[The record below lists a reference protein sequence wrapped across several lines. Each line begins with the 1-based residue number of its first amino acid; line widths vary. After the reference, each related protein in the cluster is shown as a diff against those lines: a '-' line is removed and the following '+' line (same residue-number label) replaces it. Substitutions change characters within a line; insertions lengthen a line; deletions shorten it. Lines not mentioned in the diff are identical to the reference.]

1 MRSNRLG
8 CLTGTG
14 ILAALVTVLVIAGY
28 AYARGGLLFNP
39 GPLNAQGD
47 RSLGGVTSHSQIGR
61 ECKACHTAPWEP
73 ETMADR
79 CIVCHTNIAG
89 QMRDPETVHGAL
101 FQNDPALAC
110 RDCHREHR
118 GTDAPL
124 TVMKDV
130 PFPHE
135 VVGFSLSGHQL
146 MAAGEPF
153 ACDDCH
159 HSDITTF
166 APETCDTCHRQMDL
180 GFMTAHGLSFGSA
193 CLDCHDGVDR
203 FDENFNH
210 SIFSFQLAGAHAG
223 VACVQCHLNA
233 RGRVDFAATPQDCFS
248 CHYNDEP
255 HEGRFGL
262 DCAACHTVDGW
273 TPAEFDHNLAAF
285 KLEGQHAQVACKSC
299 HVNGQF
305 RGTPMDCFS
314 CHQQDDAHNGE
325 FGTDCA
331 ACHNPSDWNDASF
344 DHNLSDFP
352 LTGAHTSVACESCHV
367 GGQFQ
372 GLSTACVAC
381 HAEPAFHA
389 GLFGTECAVCHNTTA
404 WQPAEFNGPHT
415 FPLNHGGGATCATCH
430 PASFTVYTCYG
441 CHEHNEAEIV
451 ERHLDKDIPN
461 FQNCMECHATGE
473 KD

>member
-39 GPLNAQGD
+39 GPLNAEGD
-47 RSLGGVTSHSQIGR
+47 RSLGGVTSHSQIGG
-61 ECKACHTAPWEP
+61 ECKACHTAPWEA

-101 FQNDPALAC
+101 FQNDPELAC
-110 RDCHREHR
+110 RHCHGEHR

-124 TVMKDV
+124 TVMADV

-135 VVGFSLSGHQL
+135 VVGFSLKAHQL
-146 MAAGEPF
+146 TAAREPF
-153 ACDDCH
+153 QCDDCH
-159 HSDITTF
+159 RAAIATF
-166 APETCDTCHRQMDL
+166 TLETCDSCHRQLDPI
-180 GFMTAHGLSFGSA
+180 FMTAHTLSFGSA

-203 FDENFNH
+203 FDEHFNH
-210 SIFSFQLAGAHAG
+210 NIFSFQLTGAHAG

-233 RGRVDFAATPQDCFS
+233 RGLIDFAATAQDCYS

-273 TPAEFDHNLAAF
+273 TPAEFDHNL
-285 KLEGQHAQVACKSC
+285 S
-299 HVNGQF
+299 N
-305 RGTPMDCFS
+305 
-314 CHQQDDAHNGE
+314 
-325 FGTDCA
+325 
-331 ACHNPSDWNDASF
+331 
-344 DHNLSDFP
+344 FP
-352 LTGAHTSVACESCHV
+352 LTGAHSSLACESCHV

-372 GLSTACVAC
+372 GLSTSCVAC

-389 GLFGTECAVCHNTTA
+389 GLFGTECAVCHNTTG

-430 PASFTVYTCYG
+430 PSSFTVYTCYG

-461 FQNCMECHATGE
+461 FQNCVDCHATGE